1 MSAEFEVMKMTE
13 KDVYALENVSKE
25 EYCMFSE
32 KNREKSF
39 QNWPFDESSA
49 CNPMTVRCIG

>member
-1 MSAEFEVMKMTE
+1 MKMTE

-49 CNPMTVRCIG
+49 CNPMTVRYFG